1 MARISFRRARLPL
14 RRMKRKFTPWV
25 VAGVLLASNPLFF
38 ASALAATLAG
48 HQVQS
53 GGTLDLQFPI
63 SNYFQ
68 ESAAQGGNPKPTTGR
83 ALIFF
88 PKNFDPARSWPILI
102 VTSTAD
108 LERTSLMDAPWYQDA
123 AMKERWIVLATDATI
138 RPRVDSVSWRLA
150 ILTAELQMI
159 RDNWPQSSR
168 WPVAFAGFSG
178 GAKSSA
184 FLGAMLAKNRGF
196 RICGFFLAGM
206 NTDRLSAAYHDY
218 QPPADFLSI
227 PVWLSSGTAD
237 QIARPG
243 QVEGV
248 HSSLKRAGF
257 QQVRLEHFPGGHT
270 VDSAEVQRALRWF
283 REIGRF

>member
-1 MARISFRRARLPL
+1 MARTSFRPARPPRNRAMNCRSSI
-14 RRMKRKFTPWV
+14 
-25 VAGVLLASNPLFF
+25 AI
-38 ASALAATLAG
+38 LAASLITNSSIGATLLGKATPP
-48 HQVQS
+48 
-53 GGTLDLQFPI
+53 GGTVDLQFPI

-68 ESAAQGGNPKPTTGR
+68 EAAAQGGNPRPTTGR
-83 ALIFF
+83 ALLMF

-123 AMKERWIVLATDATI
+123 AMKEEWIVLATDATI
-138 RPRVDSVSWRLA
+138 RPHVDSVSWRLA
-150 ILTAELQMI
+150 ILTAGLQMI
-159 RDNWPQSSR
+159 RDNWPQSAR

-218 QPPADFLSI
+218 QPSADFLSV

-237 QIARPG
+237 QTARPG
-243 QVEGV
+243 AMEGV
-248 HSSLKRAGF
+248 YSSLKRSGF
-257 QQVRLEHFPGGHT
+257 QQVRLEHFPGSHT
-270 VDSAEVQRALRWF
+270 VDSAEVQRALHWF
-283 REIGRF
+283 REIGKF

>member
-1 MARISFRRARLPL
+1 MICRSS
-14 RRMKRKFTPWV
+14 
-25 VAGVLLASNPLFF
+25 LAILSAALITNPSN
-38 ASALAATLAG
+38 AATLLG
-48 HQVQS
+48 KTVPP

-63 SNYFQ
+63 KNYFQ
-68 ESAAQGGNPKPTTGR
+68 EAAAQGGNPRPTTGR
-83 ALIFF
+83 ALLMF

-108 LERTSLMDAPWYQDA
+108 LERTSIDDAPSYQSA
-123 AMKERWIVLATDATI
+123 AMKEGWIVLATDASI

-150 ILTAELQMI
+150 ILTAGLQMI
-159 RDNWPQSSR
+159 RDNWPQSAR

-178 GAKSSA
+178 GAKSSG

-196 RICGFFLAGM
+196 KICGFFLAGM
-206 NTDRLSAAYHDY
+206 NADRLSAADHEY
-218 QPPADFLSI
+218 QPPADFLKI

-248 HSSLKRAGF
+248 YSSLKKSGF

-270 VDSAEVQRALRWF
+270 VDSGEVQRALHWF
-283 REIGRF
+283 REVGKF

>member
-1 MARISFRRARLPL
+1 MNCKSVLCAIAI
-14 RRMKRKFTPWV
+14 
-25 VAGVLLASNPLFF
+25 ALLAVNRLLLP
-38 ASALAATLAG
+38 SAVAATLEG
-48 HQVQS
+48 HQVQ
-53 GGTLDLQFPI
+53 GGATLDFQFPI
-63 SNYFQ
+63 NSYFQ

-83 ALIFF
+83 ALMMF
-88 PKNFDPARSWPILI
+88 PKNFDPARSWPILV

-108 LERTSLMDAPWYQDA
+108 NERTSLEDAPRYQDA
-123 AMKERWIVLATDATI
+123 AMKEGWIVLATDATI

-150 ILTAELQMI
+150 ILTAGLQMI
-159 RDNWPQSSR
+159 RDNWPQSAR

-196 RICGFFLAGM
+196 RICGFFLAGT
-206 NTDRLSAAYHDY
+206 NADRLSAAYHDY

-243 QVEGV
+243 AEEGV
-248 HSSLKRAGF
+248 FYSLKRTGF
-257 QQVRLEHFPGGHT
+257 EQVRLEHFFGGHAVKST
-270 VDSAEVQRALRWF
+270 EIQRALHWF
-283 REIGRF
+283 RDVGKF